1 MTPSPKTLGLS
12 SMRRES
18 TAELIHGE
26 TETGSAM
33 KTIFE
38 DAILHIIK
46 EVKS

>member
-1 MTPSPKTLGLS
+1 
-12 SMRRES
+12 MRRES
-18 TAELIHGE
+18 TAFIELIHGE

-38 DAILHIIK
+38 DAILHITK